1 MSRKP
6 VLPRYVCIHGH
17 FYQPPREN
25 PWLGAVE
32 REEGAAPYPD
42 WNERITAEC
51 YAPNARSRIL
61 DDRGKVARISNNY
74 EKISFNFGPTLLSWI
89 AEKAPAVFRGLKT
102 ADERSRTLRGGHG
115 NALAQPYTHVILPL
129 TETRDRLTQIRWG
142 IAAFRHAWG
151 RSPEGMWLP
160 ETAVDVKTLE
170 TLAQEGVEFTIL
182 APHQARRF
190 RPVGKREWQEF
201 KEGVNP
207 RRAYW
212 CPLPSGK
219 KIALFFYDGALSHGI
234 AFQNTLSDGEGFAR
248 RLLEAFDPLDPTP
261 QLAHVATD
269 GESYGHH
276 RLFGDMALAYALSR
290 LENDSRVR
298 LTNYG
303 QFLELFPPQFEVEI
317 QENTSWSCA
326 HGIGRWQEDCGC
338 RAGGGEQHQRW
349 RGPLREGLN
358 RVKKELDT
366 LFEEQGAI
374 GLKDPWQARDA
385 YVEVL
390 LNRSADNTN
399 RFFREQ
405 ARQERLSPE
414 DRVRA
419 WKLLEMQH
427 NSLLMFTSCGWFFDE
442 ISGLETRQILK
453 YACRAIQLA
462 RDFGRDLEPLLLSHL
477 SQAPSNL
484 EEYRDGRGVWEQLIR
499 PSAVDLNQVLAHQA
513 IASLYRDPEERSAV
527 YCYDLKSP
535 DREVQRQNGT
545 QLAVGRLQV
554 HSRLTGEEQ
563 EMIYAVLHFGG
574 LDFYCR
580 LKAYHTPK
588 DYETFKSGLQELYQT
603 ASVGEVY
610 DRIREF
616 CGGRHYYLKDL
627 FLAER
632 RHLIDLIL
640 NGRLEE
646 YYQQMGEWVR
656 ADEGVMKRLVD
667 WEVPLPPPMGWALRL
682 FLKKAWD
689 QAMEE
694 GPADSRQWEALS
706 RLVER
711 MKKLEFPIDKN
722 QMAETIQGK
731 AALWMKDLLGAPDPS
746 PIFIRVKDL
755 LAGAG
760 KLDLP
765 VNRWS
770 VQNSFLDACL
780 LVSDLSPQ
788 GLNEYRTFA
797 EELELP
803 VSVVP
808 GGAAIK

>member
-1 MSRKP
+1 MSKKTF
-6 VLPRYVCIHGH
+6 LPRYVCIHGH

-32 REEGAAPYPD
+32 GEEGAAPYHD

-61 DDRGKVARISNNY
+61 DDRGKTARISNNY
-74 EKISFNFGPTLLSWI
+74 DRISFNFGPTLLSWI
-89 AEKAPAVFRGLKT
+89 KENAPAVFRGLKA
-102 ADERSRTLRGGHG
+102 ADGRSRTQRGGHG

-129 TETRDRLTQIRWG
+129 TGTRDRLTQIRWG
-142 IAAFRHAWG
+142 IEAFRHTWG
-151 RSPEGMWLP
+151 RPPEGMWLP
-160 ETAVDVKTLE
+160 ETAVELNTLE
-170 TLAQEGVEFTIL
+170 ALAREGIRFTVL
-182 APHQARRF
+182 APHQAGRF
-190 RPVGKREWQEF
+190 RPAGKKEWQEF
-201 KEGVNP
+201 EAGVNP

-219 KIALFFYDGALSHGI
+219 RMALFFYDGALSHGI
-234 AFQNTLSDGEGFAR
+234 AFQNMLTDGEDLAR
-248 RLLEAFDPLDPTP
+248 RLVEAFDPLDPSP
-261 QLAHVATD
+261 QLVHVATD

-276 RLFGDMALAYALSR
+276 RPFGDMALAYALYR
-290 LENDSRVR
+290 LEKDSRIR

-317 QENTSWSCA
+317 RENTSWSCV
-326 HGIGRWQEDCGC
+326 HGIKRWQEDCGC
-338 RAGGGEQHQRW
+338 RAGGGDQHQQW

-358 RVKKELDT
+358 RLKEALDI
-366 LFEEQGAI
+366 LYEEQGSLE
-374 GLKDPWQARDA
+374 LKDPWQARDA

-390 LNRSADNTN
+390 LDRSDENID

-405 ARQERLSPE
+405 ARQEGLTPE

-462 RDFGRDLEPLLLSHL
+462 RDFDRDLEPLLLSHL
-477 SQAPSNL
+477 SRAPSNL
-484 EEYRDGRGVWEQLIR
+484 EEYGDGRGVWERLIR

-527 YCYDLKSP
+527 YCYDLKNV
-535 DREVQRQNGT
+535 DREVERQNGT
-545 QLAVGRLQV
+545 QLAVGRLRV

-563 EMIYAVLHFGG
+563 EMIYALLHFGG

-580 LKAYHTPK
+580 LKACKTAE
-588 DYETFKSGLQELYQT
+588 DYQSFKVGLQELYQT

-627 FLAER
+627 FLEER

-640 NGRLEE
+640 NGRLEG
-646 YYQQMGEWVR
+646 YYQQMDEWVR
-656 ADEGVMKRLVD
+656 ADEGVMKKLLD
-667 WEVPLPPPMGWALRL
+667 WDVPLPSPMGWALRL
-682 FLKKAWD
+682 SLKKAWD
-689 QAMEE
+689 QALEE
-694 GPADSRQWEALS
+694 GPADSRQWEALG
-706 RLVER
+706 RLVDK
-711 MKKLEFPIDKN
+711 MKKLEFPIDRN
-722 QMAETIQGK
+722 QMAETIQEK
-731 AALWMKDLLGAPDPS
+731 AALWMKDLSSAPDPS
-746 PIFIRVKDL
+746 AIFGRVKEL
-755 LAGAG
+755 LTGAG
-760 KLDLP
+760 RLGLP
-765 VNRWS
+765 LNPWS

-780 LVSDLSPQ
+780 LAADCSPQ
-788 GLNEYRTFA
+788 GLNAYRAFA

-808 GGAAIK
+808 GGSD